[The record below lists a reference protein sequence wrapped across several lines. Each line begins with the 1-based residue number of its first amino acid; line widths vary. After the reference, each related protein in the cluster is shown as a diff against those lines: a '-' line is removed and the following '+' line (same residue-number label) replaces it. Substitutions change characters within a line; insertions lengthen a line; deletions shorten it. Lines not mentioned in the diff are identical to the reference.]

1 MIASN
6 RKNMLKL
13 LKSNPYEFCE
23 MDDEFRNDW
32 ELAYSVVSFDGGAY
46 HCIGERLLDDK
57 EIFLKAHET
66 YTGNLRY
73 SKLTGNREICI
84 VSVRGRGST
93 LQDCIESFRDDYE
106 IVSLA
111 VEQDGFALAHASNRL
126 KDNPTI
132 VSISVNKSGRSFQ
145 FASNRLKR
153 DKGFCLDQVM
163 SNPNCLEFFDLSL
176 INDVEILRA
185 AFEKDKTSILSVSE
199 KIDVTTLPKLP
210 ILGSFL
216 NNFKLD

>member
-23 MDDEFRNDW
+23 RVDEFRNDW

-46 HCIGERLLDDK
+46 HCK
-57 EIFLKAHET
+57 
-66 YTGNLRY
+66 
-73 SKLTGNREICI
+73 
-84 VSVRGRGST
+84 
-93 LQDCIESFRDDYE
+93 DCIESFRDDYE